1 MYFKEKEDTN
11 IDKEFEKN
19 KKNGFSLKNIPSKYF
34 IIGGIII
41 FAILAIIV
49 IILLLTGNKNTI
61 ELIGEEKIIITKDSD
76 YIEPGYKAYDKKK
89 NDITNQVQITSNV
102 DTSKVGEYEI
112 LYSIN
117 GITEVRYVTVIEG
130 DTYIYLKGKV
140 NMYLEKG
147 EKYTEPGYQVFDS
160 VDQNLTEKVKVSG
173 TVNTSKVGS
182 YQIIYSVVNS
192 RNITVTEKRTIVVV
206 EKGQKPNN

>member
-11 IDKEFEKN
+11 IDKEFETN
-19 KKNGFSLKNIPSKYF
+19 KKSGFSLKDIPAKYYI
-34 IIGGIII
+34 IIGVTLIVI
-41 FAILAIIV
+41 AITIIV
-49 IILLLTGNKNTI
+49 ISLLTGSKNTI

-112 LYSIN
+112 LYSVN
-117 GITEVRYVTVIEG
+117 GITEVRYVTVTEG
-130 DTYIYLKGKV
+130 DTYIYLKGNV

-160 VDQNLTEKVKVSG
+160 VDQNLTEKVKVTG
-173 TVNTSKVGS
+173 TVNTSKVGT
-182 YQIIYSVVNS
+182 YQMIYSVVNS
-192 RNITVTEKRTIVVV
+192 RNVTITEKRTIVVV